1 MSNLSIRLSVCPSQ
15 GRRRRRRRRRKKEKT
30 EGERIKEE
38 MMDFEKLLLLIVLKD
53 FSFKKKN

>member
-15 GRRRRRRRRRKKEKT
+15 GRRRRRRRKKEKT

-53 FSFKKKN
+53 FSFKKN